1 MKHSDVMNI
10 EIRTTI
16 VTTLSAVMPSQEEM
30 MAVCEELEM
39 IYELLPFV

>member
-10 EIRTTI
+10 EIGTTI
-16 VTTLSAVMPSQEEM
+16 VITLNAVMPSQEEM

-39 IYELLPFV
+39 ISELLPFV

>member
-1 MKHSDVMNI
+1 MKHSDVINI
-10 EIRTTI
+10 EIRTII
-16 VTTLSAVMPSQEEM
+16 VTTPNPVMPSQEEM

>member
-10 EIRTTI
+10 EIRTIIATS
-16 VTTLSAVMPSQEEM
+16 LNAVMPSQEEM

-39 IYELLPFV
+39 RYELLPFL